1 MATFQHFSEQDSF
14 SKLTRCAT
22 RIGPPKS
29 RPRAWGTVAQT
40 YPEIFKNK
48 SCISFQLSDGCKN
61 NPDECGPGHCVP
73 QACPDPAE
81 YLAGRLEP
89 SKQSYQ
95 GAEAKF
101 VCNPGYVM
109 AQQKVTSVEV
119 ECKAMPGGILVMH
132 SP

>member
-1 MATFQHFSEQDSF
+1 MCNSNQSTQKQV
-14 SKLTRCAT
+14 
-22 RIGPPKS
+22 KS
-29 RPRAWGTVAQT
+29 LGHSRSNLPRDF
-40 YPEIFKNK
+40 FKNK
-48 SCISFQLSDGCKN
+48 SYVSFQLSDGCKN

-89 SKQSYQ
+89 SKQSYL

-109 AQQKVTSVEV
+109 AQQKVTNVDV
-119 ECKAMPGGILVMH
+119 ECKAMPGGILVMRLSLAFLTKH
-132 SP
+132 WRLNENAS